1 MLRRDCR
8 WRKDGNGVRTC
19 RETASHGHA
28 GGRGD
33 GHCSRSSGT
42 GGRST
47 AQEQWHAHSSGPAA
61 LMGWVG
67 APRRRKKGLSVRRQ
81 ALRRSLKNHRADGC
95 VFGEPLQKV
104 GGRRLPGSPALCVG
118 LVRER
123 AECWPPGVRLSVQ
136 PNKSLSHTAVT
147 FKRPVVLY
155 HRPASGRS
163 MSGRL

>member
-28 GGRGD
+28 GGK
-33 GHCSRSSGT
+33 
-42 GGRST
+42 GGR
-47 AQEQWHAHSSGPAA
+47 ALLKKQWHRGEKHGPRAWHAHSSGPAA

-67 APRRRKKGLSVRRQ
+67 ALRRRKKGLSVRRQ

-147 FKRPVVLY
+147 FKRLVVLY